1 MNHDFCGD
9 EIVELYFYGELPP
22 RDLAA
27 ASAHIAGCATCRQ
40 SLADLRAIGAAL
52 STRRVDAP
60 PAGDWSGFMRRL
72 DARIDAVRDTPV
84 PAASHAAAPRHSW
97 MQAAAAL
104 LLVASGVVAGWMMSR
119 LSAPPAEPASL
130 VSAAADRAIADAGG
144 SGLER
149 ARLVLAGLAG
159 KDANDSW
166 SLERGMAAR
175 LLPEVTLIRQAAAQ
189 RGRSDLED
197 ILMDVETLLL
207 QASYAET
214 DDPETLARL
223 RSMIDRRDLLMRLS
237 LAAGSASAPYGAP
250 AVLSRPGA

>member
-1 MNHDFCGD
+1 MNPVTCGD
-9 EIVELYFYGELPP
+9 EIVELHFYGELPP
-22 RDLAA
+22 VDVPAA
-27 ASAHIAGCATCRQ
+27 AAHIAGCQACRQ
-40 SLADLRAIGAAL
+40 SLADLRAIDAAL
-52 STRRVDAP
+52 SARRVDAP

-72 DARIDAVRDTPV
+72 DARIDAAPERLV
-84 PAASHAAAPRHSW
+84 PAEPRAAAARHSW

-104 LLVASGVVAGWMMSR
+104 FLIASGVAAGWMMSR
-119 LSAPPAEPASL
+119 LSDTPPSASL
-130 VSAAADRAIADAGG
+130 VSAAADRAIADAGD

-149 ARLVLAGLAG
+149 ARMVLAGLAG
-159 KDANDSW
+159 KDANDGW

-223 RSMIDRRDLLMRLS
+223 RGMIDRRDLLMRLS
-237 LAAGSASAPYGAP
+237 VASGSADAPYGAP
-250 AVLSRPGA
+250 PAVSRPGA